1 MVKYLISA
9 VNTVRVHTV
18 ADVETLH
25 EELKNDARF
34 DLVEFS
40 YKTKDIKVKR
50 EVVDQYLMRF
60 YLLAPLKVAQVMI
73 LQQQKILIAILG
85 KLLMYLLV

>member
-1 MVKYLISA
+1 MIKYLISA

-25 EELKNDARF
+25 EELKNDSRF

-40 YKTKDIKVKR
+40 YKTKDIKVKS
-50 EVVDQYLMRF
+50 EVVDQYQLVK
-60 YLLAPLKVAQVMI
+60 Y
-73 LQQQKILIAILG
+73 
-85 KLLMYLLV
+85 KLVFTDEKKPECQMEVDYSEI